1 MNIQVIGFDWDAGN
15 RAKCQKHGVSQ
26 AEIEALFYHSD
37 VSITEDLAH
46 SQHEPR
52 FFAFGTTDE
61 DRAVLVVFTLREK
74 EGMTCVTDPSV
85 RGICIR
91 RKGKHMKKKFPTF
104 KNDEE
109 IDTFLEQDISEYIH
123 PGNLTKVTFEFLPK
137 TERITLRVPPEL
149 LTRVKKKAKK
159 QGMSYHKYIRQVME
173 ESLST

>member
-74 EGMTCVTDPSV
+74 EGMTCVRPISARYMHQKERQTHE
-85 RGICIR
+85 
-91 RKGKHMKKKFPTF
+91 K
-104 KNDEE
+104 E
-109 IDTFLEQDISEYIH
+109 ISYI
-123 PGNLTKVTFEFLPK
+123 
-137 TERITLRVPPEL
+137 
-149 LTRVKKKAKK
+149 
-159 QGMSYHKYIRQVME
+159 
-173 ESLST
+173 